1 MCFDLAWNEGSSVR
15 TRAPRLSAEIWVAC
29 GWVKP
34 MASRSARSQIA
45 SFAAWHVAMYLS
57 QPMTDHPI
65 SVPTSFPPHPA
76 SSRLVPPRSDKN
88 PQRNLD
94 LLHRDD
100 SLALNYNAPCR

>member
-1 MCFDLAWNEGSSVR
+1 MTVAAAAGHDDDGGGSS
-15 TRAPRLSAEIWVAC
+15 
-29 GWVKP
+29 
-34 MASRSARSQIA
+34 M
-45 SFAAWHVAMYLS
+45 S

-100 SLALNYNAPCR
+100 SLALNYTPPCRTRKRSPSLEAPPAVPPSFVDSILQARR